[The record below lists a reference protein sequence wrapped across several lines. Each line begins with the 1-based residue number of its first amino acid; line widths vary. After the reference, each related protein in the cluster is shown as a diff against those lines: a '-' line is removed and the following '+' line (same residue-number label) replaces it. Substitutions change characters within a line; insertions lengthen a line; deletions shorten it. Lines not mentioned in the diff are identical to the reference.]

1 MKVDFARLK
10 SIIRLKKEEE
20 REPDTIHAPI
30 LKVRNV
36 SMAFGVLT
44 VLKKVSFSIS
54 RGDILIMIGP
64 NGAGKSTLL
73 KLISG
78 LLPLQEGEIW
88 FKQQRLS
95 KIAPHRIASLGI
107 TQLFQD
113 VQLFSNMSVV
123 ENVMVGCH
131 LRARAHFVR
140 SGLRLPSARAAE
152 QIIFK
157 MAMSQ
162 LSLVGLEQ
170 IALANPRSLS
180 WGQQKLVGLTR
191 ALATGAELL
200 LLDEPYSG
208 LLAEE
213 VDKLNNLILELQN
226 QGITILIVE
235 HLTDTLMDI
244 ANQVIVLDYGEK
256 IAEGTPAEIHR
267 NKRVI
272 DAYLGGG
279 QLEGEEF
286 NV

>member
-1 MKVDFARLK
+1 MKVNFARMK
-10 SIIRLKKEEE
+10 SGVIPEKE
-20 REPDTIHAPI
+20 RGRDTVHTP
-30 LKVRNV
+30 LLRVKDV
-36 SMAFGVLT
+36 SMAFGVLA
-44 VLKKVSFSIS
+44 VLKRVSFSIP
-54 RGDILIMIGP
+54 RGNILVMIGP

-95 KIAPHRIASLGI
+95 RIAPHCIASLGI

-113 VQLFSNMSVV
+113 VHLFSNMSVV

-131 LRARAHFVR
+131 LRAKTGFMR
-140 SGLRLPSARAAE
+140 SGLRLPSARADE
-152 QIIFK
+152 RSILK
-157 MAMSQ
+157 VAMSK

-170 IALANPRSLS
+170 KTLANPGSLS
-180 WGQQKLVGLTR
+180 WGQQKLVGLAR

-208 LLAEE
+208 LLADE
-213 VDKLNNLILELQN
+213 VDKLNKLILELQR

-235 HLTDTLMDI
+235 HLTDILMGI

-256 IAEGTPAEIHR
+256 IAEGTPAEIQR
-267 NKRVI
+267 NKQVI

-279 QLEGEEF
+279 QSEDEG
-286 NV
+286 VRS